1 MPQIHPLSVVDPM
14 AELADDVI
22 VGPFCDVQAGVI
34 LGAGTKLDSHVTIKG
49 GTTIGER
56 NYFGQGSIIGCDP
69 QDRKY
74 KGEPTYLTIGD
85 DNVFREYVTIHR
97 ATGEGQSTRVGNHC
111 YFMAF
116 VHLGHNV
123 VVEDGVTM
131 ANSVGVS
138 GHCTIEELATLGG
151 MVGLH
156 QWVRV
161 GKVSMVGGMSGIT
174 RDVPPFMIVEGRDCE
189 VRDINAVGLRRYGIS
204 SEGRMALHKA
214 CKLLYKSQLG
224 LTNAIET
231 VKREVAVTPEVQT
244 LIDFELRRF
253 KGKNGRGDQP

>member
-56 NYFGQGSIIGCDP
+56 NYFGQGSIIGGDP

-85 DNVFREYVTIHR
+85 DNFFREYVTIHR

>member
-1 MPQIHPLSVVDPM
+1 VDSK
-14 AELADDVI
+14 AELASDVV
-22 VGPFCDVQAGVI
+22 VGPFCNIEAGVSI
-34 LGAGTKLDSHVTIKG
+34 GAGTKLDSHVTVKS
-49 GTTIGER
+49 GTSIGER
-56 NYFGQGSIIGCDP
+56 NYFGQGSIIGGDP

-74 KGEPTYLTIGD
+74 KGEPTFLKIGD
-85 DNVFREYVTIHR
+85 DNFFREYVTIHR
-97 ATGEGQSTRVGNHC
+97 ATGEGLSTVVGNNC
-111 YFMAF
+111 YLMAF

-123 VVEDGVTM
+123 EVQDSVTM

-138 GHCTIEELATLGG
+138 GHCVIEELSTLGG

-174 RDVPPFMIVEGRDCE
+174 RDVPPFMIVEGRDCA

-204 SEGRMALHKA
+204 ADGRMAIHKA

-231 VKREVAVTPEVQT
+231 VRREIQVSPEVQY